1 LFNLPIDAI
10 TIQDI
15 EQFLLSG
22 ARENTVFELKEQFRS
37 KLEKVIS
44 SMANITGVM
53 ILIGV

>member
-22 ARENTVFELKEQFRS
+22 ARENTVFELKGQFPNN
-37 KLEKVIS
+37 LEKS
-44 SMANITGVM
+44 SRQWQTRLEG
-53 ILIGV
+53 